1 MKTLI
6 VYAKAGAGH
15 RRAAEAVYEAFKRKG
30 QEKDVVLVDCLDYT
44 NAWFKY
50 FYPRSYLFLVRFLSF
65 VWAGIYYAL
74 ENRTFYSLIKPLRHL
89 NNRLV
94 SKRFADFLKKERPKV
109 VISTQFFASDVVATL
124 KRRKEIDSIL
134 ISVVTDF
141 GAHTFWES
149 EDVDTFI
156 VASEDTKNDLI
167 SRNIPEEKIRVLG
180 IPIEPPLKQFDKAQ
194 LRREIGFKEDSS
206 SLSFELRALSKFT
219 VLIVGGGFG
228 VGPIKELVFSLENL
242 SDETRRRL
250 QLIVVCSRNKKLYEE
265 MKNIAL
271 KLKIDAKIFGF
282 VPDLY
287 KMMAA
292 SDVIISKSGG
302 LTTSESLGQN
312 IPMII
317 ISPIPGQETKNC
329 DLLVGH
335 GAAIRIDQPFEIKG
349 TIEELVKS
357 PEKLEKMCQNALRLA
372 RPNSADDIATLANSL
387 AEN

>member
-1 MKTLI
+1 
-6 VYAKAGAGH
+6 
-15 RRAAEAVYEAFKRKG
+15 
-30 QEKDVVLVDCLDYT
+30 
-44 NAWFKY
+44 
-50 FYPRSYLFLVRFLSF
+50 
-65 VWAGIYYAL
+65 
-74 ENRTFYSLIKPLRHL
+74 
-89 NNRLV
+89 
-94 SKRFADFLKKERPKV
+94 
-109 VISTQFFASDVVATL
+109 
-124 KRRKEIDSIL
+124 
-134 ISVVTDF
+134 
-141 GAHTFWES
+141 
-149 EDVDTFI
+149 
-156 VASEDTKNDLI
+156 
-167 SRNIPEEKIRVLG
+167 
-180 IPIEPPLKQFDKAQ
+180 
-194 LRREIGFKEDSS
+194 
-206 SLSFELRALSKFT
+206 
-219 VLIVGGGFG
+219 
-228 VGPIKELVFSLENL
+228 
-242 SDETRRRL
+242 
-250 QLIVVCSRNKKLYEE
+250 